1 VHARAGLTR
10 DRVVDAAAALLA
22 DEGEAGLTLTRLAA
36 RLGVKPPSLYA
47 HVAGLDDLRRALRLR
62 GFVALRDTLRASAVG
77 RARRDALTGLA
88 GAYLAFAR
96 AHPGLYGLTLATAE
110 DDDETVRGVARS
122 LMETVL
128 SVLRGYLLEGDDAVH
143 AARILRSTLHGF
155 ASLEL
160 AGGFGLPQSLDET
173 RERLVAALDEAFA
186 AMATRSLTTRA

>member
-1 VHARAGLTR
+1 VHARAGLSR
-10 DRVVDAAAALLA
+10 ERVVDAAAALLA
-22 DEGEAGLTLTRLAA
+22 DEGEQGLTLTRLAA
-36 RLGVKPPSLYA
+36 RLRVKPPSLYA

-62 GFVALRDTLRASAVG
+62 GVVALRDTLREAAVG
-77 RARRDALTGLA
+77 RSRREALADLTS
-88 GAYLAFAR
+88 AYLAFAR
-96 AHPGLYGLTLATAE
+96 AQPGLYGLTLATAE
-110 DDDETVRGVARS
+110 GDGEAVRDVARS